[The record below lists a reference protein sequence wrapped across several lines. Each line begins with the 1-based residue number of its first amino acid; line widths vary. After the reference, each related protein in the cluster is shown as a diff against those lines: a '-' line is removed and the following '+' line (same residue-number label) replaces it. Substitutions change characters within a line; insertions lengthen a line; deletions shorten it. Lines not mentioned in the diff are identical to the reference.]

1 MMCVDCSVSGARI
14 GWAVRSRLAV
24 TVCLLVLF
32 HAPLQAAPNAMD
44 QAVLHP
50 AIPLLDESGDHVLDS
65 GRPYSP
71 RMSCGNAGCHDYE
84 SITHAYHF
92 EMGRDEASDDFG
104 ARRGLPHLVS
114 PGYFG
119 GYACMGGSNP
129 EVLAKKANASADE
142 FADKGSAGLVAR
154 CISCHAGG
162 GWMEKDRN
170 GNRYDEMDISRIAEF
185 DGDYYNRG
193 TDSNNQPAD
202 SDMVARWDWQKSGVL
217 EADCFICHAD
227 FTQLTKT
234 DPQLNVEGS
243 SSAYDHFREL
253 RRTHLVREG
262 FFYREAASAILEFL
276 NLRHEDCAAGVA
288 GCADSDMSLLNF
300 ARDTAA
306 GDAPHTRAK
315 PQYALLLD
323 TEDKPRINWN
333 PQAFDSNGKVQ
344 IPMLRFPGNDNCMMC
359 HRTSNSRRGFY
370 GFGEGAAAVMDE
382 ETGILEEDYQDDVH
396 KGKTWTAE
404 NGESRSIENCN
415 ACHSRNYYKR
425 PFDNVDLSANHNI
438 LKGNSDMDVRN
449 DLDYAPNAR
458 SCEYCHNDA
467 PNPVIPSGQASMLK
481 AHLERWKHSG
491 FMAGYPQSALE
502 RITQTHLDVVGCQ
515 SCHITG
521 KKSRGRPIHPL
532 YRYRQA
538 ENGDLKII
546 PYNPRT
552 RYYWKDRN
560 SGRVLNRTE
569 RNQVFKVVESVDGD
583 YGAIVDPASGS
594 ELARVSVRLSHGSWR
609 FGEPQSYSDFLALKQ
624 AYDKLLQLKGV
635 PDADTVQVWTESNQ
649 YIMSHNTRP
658 AVSSVQCSEC
668 HSKKQDGS
676 FSALLS
682 QDGLFGE
689 ANRKSVTTLVDP
701 RLLDEGLVILDM
713 PYMKA
718 DEAGEVTV
726 NVADILYHTLIDP
739 SMTVLRSARA
749 RQVSGLM
756 QRKPAAS
763 VIDDGI
769 VASAEDAQKL
779 QDLFG
784 NREIFVY
791 QPNYGDTAL
800 RSTALLAEI
809 NGQSG
814 LLYPSYRFE
823 VALSAGDHIRQ
834 LENAGQGA
842 LVSPVISLQARD
854 RGSQAVT
861 RFDSARLL
869 VKLPYHG
876 SSDDLQRLRVL
887 TSSAADPW
895 TPIDS
900 ANIVTVQAQTA
911 TTDGYVM
918 FWTEHFSEFA
928 VTDVAL
934 GASTTP
940 TPDVTDAQAAS
951 SGGGAGPGL
960 VLLSALALLMRRHE
974 HRRPCNG

>member
-1 MMCVDCSVSGARI
+1 MWIAIVSSCRI
-14 GWAVRSRLAV
+14 SQLLQFRLL
-24 TVCLLVLF
+24 TIVCLLGLLYV
-32 HAPLQAAPNAMD
+32 PLQAAANEMD

-65 GRPYSP
+65 GKPYSP

-104 ARRGLPHLVS
+104 AQRDLPHLVS

-129 EVLAKKANASADE
+129 EVLAKKVNASADD

-154 CISCHAGG
+154 CISCHGGG

-170 GNRYDEMDISRIAEF
+170 GNRYDETDVSTVAEF
-185 DGDYYNRG
+185 DGDYFNRG
-193 TDSNNQPAD
+193 TDANNQPAD
-202 SDMVARWDWQKSGVL
+202 SATVTRWDWKKSGVL

-234 DPQLNVEGS
+234 DPQLNTEGS
-243 SSAYDHFREL
+243 ASAYDHFREL
-253 RRTHLVREG
+253 RRTQLVREG

-276 NLRHEDCAAGVA
+276 NLRHDGCATGVA
-288 GCADSDMSLLNF
+288 GCAASDMSLLNF
-300 ARDTAA
+300 SRDTAA
-306 GDAPHTRAK
+306 SNAPHSRTK
-315 PQYALLLD
+315 PEYALLLD
-323 TEDKPRINWN
+323 AANKPEINWN
-333 PQAFDSNGKVQ
+333 PQAFDSNGKVK

-370 GFGEGAAAVMDE
+370 GFGEGAAAVSDE
-382 ETGILEEDYQDDVH
+382 VTGILEEDYQDDVH

-404 NGESRSIENCN
+404 NGESRDIENCN
-415 ACHSRNYYKR
+415 ACHSRNYFNR

-467 PNPVIPSGQASMLK
+467 PDPVIPSGQENMLK

-491 FMAGYPQSALE
+491 FMAGYPQTALE
-502 RITQTHLDVVGCQ
+502 RITQAHLDIVGCQ

-521 KKSRGRPIHPL
+521 KKSRGRPINPL

-560 SGRVLNRTE
+560 SGRVLNKTE
-569 RNQVFKVVESVDGD
+569 RNQVFEVVESMDGN
-583 YGAIVDPASGS
+583 YGAIVDPISGT
-594 ELARVSVRLSHGSWR
+594 ELARVSVRQSHGRWR
-609 FGEPQSYSDFLALKQ
+609 FGEPQSYGDFLALKR

-635 PDADTVQVWTESNQ
+635 QNADTVQVWTESNQ
-649 YIMSHNTRP
+649 YLMSHNTRP

-682 QDGLFGE
+682 RDGLFGE
-689 ANRKSVTTLVDP
+689 VNRKSVTTLVDP
-701 RLLDEGLVILDM
+701 RLIDEGLVILDM
-713 PYMKA
+713 PYMKMDA
-718 DEAGEVTV
+718 AGEVTV
-726 NVADILYHTLIDP
+726 NVADILYQTLVDP
-739 SMTVLRSARA
+739 SMTVLGSARA

-756 QRKPAAS
+756 QRKLMAS
-763 VIDDGI
+763 VIDGGI
-769 VASAEDAQKL
+769 VANTADAQKL
-779 QDLFG
+779 KDLFG
-784 NREIFVY
+784 NGEIFVY
-791 QPNYGDTAL
+791 QPNYGNASL
-800 RSTALLAEI
+800 RNTVLLAEI
-809 NGQSG
+809 NGQSS
-814 LLYPSYRFE
+814 LLYPSYRFDI
-823 VALSAGDHIRQ
+823 ALAADDR
-834 LENAGQGA
+834 LRDLAAAGQGTR
-842 LVSPVISLQARD
+842 VSPLISLRARD
-854 RGSQAVT
+854 HRSQAVS

-869 VKLPYHG
+869 VRLPYNG
-876 SSDDLQRLRVL
+876 SSDDLRQLRVVA
-887 TSSAADPW
+887 SSATDQW
-895 TPIDS
+895 TAIDS
-900 ANIVTVQAQTA
+900 ADIVTVQPQT
-911 TTDGYVM
+911 TTSDGYVI
-918 FWTEHFSEFA
+918 FWTGHFSDFA

-934 GASTTP
+934 GTP
-940 TPDVTDAQAAS
+940 PTVDVDDAQASS

-960 VLLSALALLMRRHE
+960 VLLSTLALLWRR
-974 HRRPCNG
+974 RKY

>member
-1 MMCVDCSVSGARI
+1 MMYVVSVSGLR
-14 GWAVRSRLAV
+14 GVGSGGFRLL
-24 TVCLLVLF
+24 TWLF
-32 HAPLQAAPNAMD
+32 LMALFQAPLQAAPNAMD

-50 AIPLLDESGDHVLDS
+50 AIPLLDEAGDHVLD
-65 GRPYSP
+65 GGKPYSP

-84 SITHAYHF
+84 SITRAYHF

-104 ARRGLPHLVS
+104 AQRGLPQLVS

-129 EVLAKKANASADE
+129 EVLAKKVNASAGD

-154 CISCHAGG
+154 CISCHSGG

-170 GNRYDEMDISRIAEF
+170 GNRYDETDVSRIAEF

-202 SDMVARWDWQKSGVL
+202 SDSVAPWDWKKSGVL

-253 RRTHLVREG
+253 RRTQLVREG
-262 FFYREAASAILEFL
+262 FFYREAATAILEFL
-276 NLRHEDCAAGVA
+276 NLRHDDCATGVA
-288 GCADSDMSLLNF
+288 GCAASDMSLLNF

-306 GDAPHTRAK
+306 DDAPNTRTK
-315 PQYALLLD
+315 PQYALLLNA
-323 TEDKPRINWN
+323 EDRPQINWN
-333 PQAFDSNGKVQ
+333 PQAFDSDGKVR

-370 GFGEGAAAVMDE
+370 GFGEGAAAVSDE
-382 ETGILEEDYQDDVH
+382 VTGIIEEDYQDDVH

-404 NGESRSIENCN
+404 NGESRNIENCN
-415 ACHSRNYYKR
+415 ACHARNYFKR
-425 PFDNVDLSANHNI
+425 PFDNVDLSADHNI

-458 SCEYCHNDA
+458 SCEYCHDEA
-467 PNPVIPSGQASMLK
+467 PSPVIPSGQESMLE

-491 FMAGYPQSALE
+491 FMAGYPRSALE
-502 RITQTHLDVVGCQ
+502 RITRAHLDVVGCQ

-521 KKSRGRPIHPL
+521 KKSRGRPINPL

-546 PYNPRT
+546 PYNPRA

-560 SGRVLNRTE
+560 SGRVLNKTE
-569 RNQVFKVVESVDGD
+569 RSQVFKVVEGEDGD
-583 YGAIVDPASGS
+583 YGAIVDPVSGA

-609 FGEPQSYSDFLALKQ
+609 FGDPQSYNDFLALKR
-624 AYDKLLQLKGV
+624 AYDKLFALKGV
-635 PDADTVQVWTESNQ
+635 QNADAVQVWTESNQ
-649 YIMSHNTRP
+649 YLMSHNTRP
-658 AVSSVQCSEC
+658 AVSSVQCGDC

-682 QDGLFGE
+682 PEGLFGK

-718 DEAGEVTV
+718 DAAGEVTV
-726 NVADILYHTLIDP
+726 NVADILYQTLIDP

-756 QRKPAAS
+756 QRKPAVS

-769 VASAEDAQKL
+769 VANTADAQKL

-791 QPNYGDTAL
+791 RPNYGDASL
-800 RSTALLAEI
+800 RNTALLAEI
-809 NGQSG
+809 NGQSS

-823 VALSAGDHIRQ
+823 IALAADSRIQQ
-834 LENAGQGA
+834 LESAGQGT
-842 LVSPVISLQARD
+842 LVSPLISLQARD
-854 RGSQAVT
+854 HNSQAVT

-869 VKLPYHG
+869 VKLPYNG
-876 SSDDLQRLRVL
+876 SSDDLQRLRVV
-887 TSSAADPW
+887 TSSAAGQW
-895 TPIDS
+895 TPIDN
-900 ANIVTVQAQTA
+900 ADIVTVQPQTS
-911 TTDGYVM
+911 TTDGYVV
-918 FWTEHFSEFA
+918 FWTEHFSDFA

-940 TPDVTDAQAAS
+940 TVDADAAQAAS
-951 SGGGAGPGL
+951 SGGGAGLGL
-960 VLLSALALLMRRHE
+960 VLLSALALLRCRRKY
-974 HRRPCNG
+974 

>member
-1 MMCVDCSVSGARI
+1 MWVASVSSGRI
-14 GWAVRSRLAV
+14 GQLLQFRLLIPA
-24 TVCLLVLF
+24 CLIGLF
-32 HAPLQAAPNAMD
+32 FVPLQAAPNAMD
-44 QAVLHP
+44 LPVLHP
-50 AIPLLDESGDHVLDS
+50 AIPLLDEAGDHVLDS
-65 GRPYSP
+65 GKPYSP

-92 EMGRDEASDDFG
+92 EMGRDEAGDDFG
-104 ARRGLPHLVS
+104 AQRGLPQLVS

-129 EVLAKKANASADE
+129 EVLAKKVNASADD

-154 CISCHAGG
+154 CISCHSGG

-170 GNRYDEMDISRIAEF
+170 GNRYDEMDVARIAEF

-193 TDSNNQPAD
+193 TDDDNQPAD
-202 SDMVARWDWQKSGVL
+202 SDTVALWNWKKSGVL

-234 DPQLNVEGS
+234 DPQLNTEGS
-243 SSAYDHFREL
+243 ANAYDHFREL
-253 RRTHLVREG
+253 RRTQLVREG
-262 FFYREAASAILEFL
+262 FFYREAASAILEFV
-276 NLRHEDCAAGVA
+276 NLRHDNCATGVA
-288 GCADSDMSLLNF
+288 GCAASDMSLLNF

-306 GDAPHTRAK
+306 SNAPHLRTK

-323 TEDKPRINWN
+323 ASEKPQINWN
-333 PQAFDSNGKVQ
+333 PQAFDNKGKVQ

-370 GFGEGAAAVMDE
+370 GFGEGAAAVSDE
-382 ETGILEEDYQDDVH
+382 VTGIIEEDYQDDVH
-396 KGKTWTAE
+396 KGKTWSAE
-404 NGESRSIENCN
+404 NGESRRIENCN
-415 ACHSRNYYKR
+415 ACHSRNYFKR

-467 PNPVIPSGQASMLK
+467 PEPVIPSGQDSMLK

-491 FMAGYPQSALE
+491 VMAGYPQSALE
-502 RITQTHLDVVGCQ
+502 RITQTHLDVVSCQ
-515 SCHITG
+515 ACHING
-521 KKSRGRPIHPL
+521 KKSRGRPINPL

-538 ENGDLKII
+538 ENGSLKII

-560 SGRVLNRTE
+560 SGRVLNKTE
-569 RNQVFKVVESVDGD
+569 RNRVFKVVEGMDSN
-583 YGAIVDPASGS
+583 YGAIVDPLSGA

-609 FGEPQSYSDFLALKQ
+609 FGEPQSYSDFLALKR
-624 AYDKLLQLKGV
+624 AYDKLLQLKGMQN
-635 PDADTVQVWTESNQ
+635 ADVVLVWTESNE

-676 FSALLS
+676 FSTLLS

-689 ANRKSVTTLVDP
+689 ANRKSVTSLVDP
-701 RLLDEGLVILDM
+701 RLIDEGLVILDM
-713 PYMKA
+713 PYMKVDA
-718 DEAGEVTV
+718 AGEVTV
-726 NVADILYHTLIDP
+726 NVADILYQTLIDP

-756 QRKPAAS
+756 QRKLAAG
-763 VIDDGI
+763 VIADGI
-769 VASAEDAQKL
+769 VANAADVQKL

-784 NREIFVY
+784 NGEIFVY
-791 QPNYGDTAL
+791 RPNYGDASL

-809 NGQSG
+809 NAQSD

-823 VALSAGDHIRQ
+823 IALAADSRIRQ
-834 LENAGQGA
+834 LANAGQGT
-842 LVSPVISLQARD
+842 LVSPLISLLARD
-854 RGSQAVT
+854 RRSQAVT

-869 VKLPYHG
+869 VRLPYTG
-876 SSDDLQRLRVL
+876 SSDDLQQLRVV
-887 TSSAADPW
+887 TSSVAGQW

-900 ANIVTVQAQTA
+900 ADIVTVQPQTNA
-911 TTDGYVM
+911 HEGYVL
-918 FWTEHFSEFA
+918 FWTAHFSDFA
-928 VTDVAL
+928 VTDVVL
-934 GASTTP
+934 GAGTP
-940 TPDVTDAQAAS
+940 PVLDVDDAQASS
-951 SGGGAGPGL
+951 SGGGAGFGL
-960 VLLSALALLMRRHE
+960 MLLSALALTKRRCE
-974 HRRPCNG
+974 H

>member
-1 MMCVDCSVSGARI
+1 MMYVVSVSGLR
-14 GWAVRSRLAV
+14 GVGSWGFRLL
-24 TVCLLVLF
+24 TWLFLTVLF
-32 HAPLQAAPNAMD
+32 QAPLQAAPNAMD

-50 AIPLLDESGDHVLDS
+50 AIPLLDEAGDHVLDS
-65 GRPYSP
+65 GKPYSP

-84 SITHAYHF
+84 SITRAYHF

-104 ARRGLPHLVS
+104 AQRGLPQLVS

-129 EVLAKKANASADE
+129 EVLAKKVNASADD

-154 CISCHAGG
+154 CISCHSGG

-170 GNRYDEMDISRIAEF
+170 GNRYDETDVSRITEF

-202 SDMVARWDWQKSGVL
+202 SDTVSPWDWQKSGVL

-253 RRTHLVREG
+253 RRTQLVREG
-262 FFYREAASAILEFL
+262 FFYREAATAILEFL
-276 NLRHEDCAAGVA
+276 NLRHDDCATGVA
-288 GCADSDMSLLNF
+288 GCAASDMSLLNF

-306 GDAPHTRAK
+306 DNAPHTRTK

-323 TEDKPRINWN
+323 AENKPQINWN

-370 GFGEGAAAVMDE
+370 GFGEGAAAVSDE
-382 ETGILEEDYQDDVH
+382 VTGIIEEDYQDDVH

-404 NGESRSIENCN
+404 NGESRNIENCN
-415 ACHSRNYYKR
+415 ACHARNYYKR

-449 DLDYAPNAR
+449 DLDYAPNAK
-458 SCEYCHNDA
+458 SCEYCHDNA
-467 PNPVIPSGQASMLK
+467 PNPVIPSGQESMLK

-491 FMAGYPQSALE
+491 SMAGYPQSALA

-515 SCHITG
+515 SCHVNG
-521 KKSRGRPIHPL
+521 KKSRGRPINPL

-560 SGRVLNRTE
+560 SGRVLNKTE
-569 RNQVFKVVESVDGD
+569 RNQVFKVVEGMDGN
-583 YGAIVDPASGS
+583 YGAIVDPVSGT
-594 ELARVSVRLSHGSWR
+594 ELARVSVRRSHGSWR
-609 FGEPQSYSDFLALKQ
+609 FGEPQSYSDFLALKR
-624 AYDKLLQLKGV
+624 AYDKLFALKGV
-635 PDADTVQVWTESNQ
+635 QNADAVQVWTESNQ
-649 YIMSHNTRP
+649 YLMSHNTRP

-718 DEAGEVTV
+718 DAAGEVTV
-726 NVADILYHTLIDP
+726 NVADILYQTLIDP

-756 QRKPAAS
+756 QRKLAVS

-769 VASAEDAQKL
+769 VANTADAQKL

-791 QPNYGDTAL
+791 RPNYGDASL
-800 RSTALLAEI
+800 RNTALLAEI
-809 NGQSG
+809 NGQSS

-823 VALSAGDHIRQ
+823 IALAADSRIQQ
-834 LENAGQGA
+834 LESAGQGA
-842 LVSPVISLQARD
+842 LVSPLISLQARD
-854 RGSQAVT
+854 HDSQAVT
-861 RFDSARLL
+861 RFDSARLM
-869 VKLPYHG
+869 VKLPYNG
-876 SSDDLQRLRVL
+876 SSDDLQRLRVV
-887 TSSAADPW
+887 TSSAAVQW

-900 ANIVTVQAQTA
+900 ADIVTVQPQTS
-911 TTDGYVM
+911 TTDGYVV
-918 FWTEHFSEFA
+918 FWTEHFSDFA

-940 TPDVTDAQAAS
+940 TVDADAAQAAS
-951 SGGGAGPGL
+951 GGGGAGLGL
-960 VLLSALALLMRRHE
+960 VLLSALALFGRH
-974 HRRPCNG
+974 RKY

>member
-1 MMCVDCSVSGARI
+1 MWVAIVSICRTSQL
-14 GWAVRSRLAV
+14 RQFPFLAV
-24 TVCLLVLF
+24 VCLLGLF
-32 HAPLQAAPNAMD
+32 HVPLQAAPNTMD
-44 QAVLHP
+44 RPVLHP

-65 GRPYSP
+65 GKPYSP

-104 ARRGLPHLVS
+104 ALRGLPQLVS

-129 EVLAKKANASADE
+129 EVLAKKVNASADD

-154 CISCHAGG
+154 CISCHSGG

-170 GNRYDEMDISRIAEF
+170 GNRYDEMDVSHIATF

-193 TDSNNQPAD
+193 TDANNQPAD
-202 SDMVARWDWQKSGVL
+202 SDTVALWDWKKSGVL

-243 SSAYDHFREL
+243 ASAYDHFREL
-253 RRTHLVREG
+253 RRTQLVREG

-276 NLRHEDCAAGVA
+276 NLHHAGCADDVA
-288 GCADSDMSLLNF
+288 GCATSTMTLLNF
-300 ARDTAA
+300 ARDSTA
-306 GDAPHTRAK
+306 DTAPHSRTK

-323 TEDKPRINWN
+323 TSEKPQINWN
-333 PQAFDSNGKVQ
+333 PQAFDSSGKVQ

-370 GFGEGAAAVMDE
+370 GFGEGAAAVSDE
-382 ETGILEEDYQDDVH
+382 VTGIIEEDYQDDVH
-396 KGKTWTAE
+396 KGKTWIAE
-404 NGESRSIENCN
+404 NGESRRIENCN
-415 ACHSRNYYKR
+415 ACHSRNYFKR

-467 PNPVIPSGQASMLK
+467 PEPVIPSGQDSMLK

-491 FMAGYPQSALE
+491 VMAGYPRSALE
-502 RITQTHLDVVGCQ
+502 RITQTHLDVVACQ

-521 KKSRGRPIHPL
+521 KKSRGRPINPL

-560 SGRVLNRTE
+560 SGRVLNKTE
-569 RNQVFKVVESVDGD
+569 RNQVFKVVEGMDGN
-583 YGAIVDPASGS
+583 YGAIVDPASGI

-609 FGEPQSYSDFLALKQ
+609 FGEPQSYNDFLALKR

-635 PDADTVQVWTESNQ
+635 ENADAVLVWTESNE

-658 AVSSVQCSEC
+658 AVSSLQCSEC

-682 QDGLFGE
+682 PDGLFGE

-701 RLLDEGLVILDM
+701 RLIDEGLVILDM
-713 PYMKA
+713 PYMKV
-718 DEAGEVTV
+718 DEVGEVTV
-726 NVADILYHTLIDP
+726 NVADILYQTLIDP

-756 QRKPAAS
+756 QRKPVAS
-763 VIDDGI
+763 IIDDGI
-769 VASAEDAQKL
+769 VANAADAQKL

-791 QPNYGDTAL
+791 QPNYGDASL
-800 RSTALLAEI
+800 RSTVLLAEI
-809 NGQSG
+809 NGQSN

-823 VALSAGDHIRQ
+823 FALAADSRTRE
-834 LENAGQGA
+834 LEAAGQGA
-842 LVSPVISLQARD
+842 LVSPLISLLARD
-854 RGSQAVT
+854 HSSQAVT

-869 VKLPYHG
+869 VRLPYRG
-876 SSDDLQRLRVL
+876 SSNDLQQLRVVT
-887 TSSAADPW
+887 TSRTGQW
-895 TPIDS
+895 VPIDS
-900 ANIVTVQAQTA
+900 ANIVVVQPQTSINE
-911 TTDGYVM
+911 GYLF
-918 FWTEHFSEFA
+918 FWTTHFSGFA

-934 GASTTP
+934 GASTPP
-940 TPDVTDAQAAS
+940 TPDVSDTQA
-951 SGGGAGPGL
+951 SGGGAGLGL
-960 VLLSALALLMRRHE
+960 VLLGTLALFQRRRKLDHL
-974 HRRPCNG
+974 G

>member
-1 MMCVDCSVSGARI
+1 MMCVVTISSQRI
-14 GWAVRSRLAV
+14 RWSFRSRLLALA
-24 TVCLLVLF
+24 CLTGLI

-44 QAVLHP
+44 RPVLHP
-50 AIPLLDESGDHVLDS
+50 AIPLLDEAGNHVLDS
-65 GRPYSP
+65 GQPYSP

-84 SITHAYHF
+84 AITHAYHF

-104 ARRGLPHLVS
+104 ARRGLPQLVS

-129 EVLAKKANASADE
+129 EVLAKKVNASAGD

-154 CISCHAGG
+154 CISCHSGG
-162 GWMEKDRN
+162 GWMEKDRH
-170 GNRYDEMDISRIAEF
+170 GNRYDEMDLSRIAEF

-202 SDMVARWDWQKSGVL
+202 SDTVARWDWKKSGVL
-217 EADCFICHAD
+217 EADCFLCHAD
-227 FTQLTKT
+227 FSQLTKT

-276 NLRHEDCAAGVA
+276 NLRHDDCAAA
-288 GCADSDMSLLNF
+288 EPGCAASDMSLLNF
-300 ARDTAA
+300 ARDTSA
-306 GDAPHTRAK
+306 DNAPHTRSK
-315 PQYALLLD
+315 PRYALLL
-323 TEDKPRINWN
+323 TAKDKPRIEWN
-333 PQAFDSNGKVQ
+333 PQAFDGNGKVR

-396 KGKTWTAE
+396 KGKIWTAE
-404 NGESRSIENCN
+404 NGESRNIENCN
-415 ACHSRNYYKR
+415 ACHARNYYKR
-425 PFDNVDLSANHNI
+425 PFDNVDLSADHNI

-467 PNPVIPSGQASMLK
+467 PDPVIPSGQESMLQ

-491 FMAGYPQSALE
+491 FMAGYPQSALA
-502 RITQTHLDVVGCQ
+502 RITQTHLDVVACQ

-521 KKSRGRPIHPL
+521 KKSRGRPISPL

-538 ENGDLKII
+538 ENGDLKIV

-569 RNQVFKVVESVDGD
+569 RNQVFKVVEGMDGSN
-583 YGAIVDPASGS
+583 YGAIVDPVSGS
-594 ELARVSVRLSHGSWR
+594 ELARVSVRRSHGRWR
-609 FGEPQSYSDFLALKQ
+609 FGEPQSYGDFLALKR
-624 AYDKLLQLKGV
+624 AYDKLLALKGV
-635 PDADTVQVWTESNQ
+635 QNADAVQVWTESNA
-649 YIMSHNTRP
+649 YLMSHNTRP

-682 QDGLFGE
+682 REGLFGE

-701 RLLDEGLVILDM
+701 RLLEEGLVILDM
-713 PYMKA
+713 PYMRA
-718 DEAGEVTV
+718 DAAGEVTM
-726 NVADILYHTLIDP
+726 NVADILYQTLIDP
-739 SMTVLRSARA
+739 SMTVLRAARA
-749 RQVSGLM
+749 SQVSGLM
-756 QRKPAAS
+756 RRMPAAS
-763 VIDDGI
+763 VIDDGSI
-769 VASAEDAQKL
+769 ASAEDAQKL
-779 QDLFG
+779 RDLFG
-784 NREIFVY
+784 TGEVFVY
-791 QPNYGDTAL
+791 RPNHGEAVL
-800 RSTALLAEI
+800 RDTALLAEV

-823 VALSAGDHIRQ
+823 VALASNSSIRRLQ
-834 LENAGQGA
+834 QAGQGA
-842 LVSPVISLQARD
+842 LVSPVLSLRAHD
-854 RGSQAVT
+854 SSSQAVT

-869 VKLPYHG
+869 IRLPYNG
-876 SSDDLQRLRVL
+876 ASDDLQRLHVV
-887 TSSAADPW
+887 TASDAGQWQS
-895 TPIDS
+895 IDS
-900 ANIVTVQAQTA
+900 ADVVGVQPRTE
-911 TTDGYVM
+911 TTDGYVL
-918 FWTEHFSEFA
+918 FWTDHFSDFA
-928 VTDVAL
+928 VTDLAL
-934 GASTTP
+934 GAGNAP
-940 TPDVTDAQAAS
+940 TPAVDDAQAAS
-951 SGGGAGPGL
+951 GGGAGAGL
-960 VLLSALALLMRRHE
+960 VLLSALALLRR
-974 HRRPCNG
+974 RRKFQ